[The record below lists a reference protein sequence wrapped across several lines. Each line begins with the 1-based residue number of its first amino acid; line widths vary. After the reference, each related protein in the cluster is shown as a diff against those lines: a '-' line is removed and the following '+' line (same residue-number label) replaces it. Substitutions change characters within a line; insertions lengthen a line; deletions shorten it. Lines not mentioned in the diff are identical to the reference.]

1 MTQTI
6 LDPTGRNP
14 RTGSATGGTAVPEDQ
29 AAPLLAPRPK
39 SLSGARVGLL
49 DNTKHNALLFLE
61 TVGELLVAE
70 HGAASVAIV
79 ETKRNF
85 SVPVDAEIVSRYRDA
100 CDVVVTGVGDC
111 GSCSA
116 AAVADG
122 INFERAGLPAAVVLT
137 DAFDVTGRTMAG
149 VQGVPD
155 YAWLRTEHPMAVLGE
170 DQVRER
176 ARRMIPRILA
186 TLTAPGPEDGPGFT
200 EGQGV
205 TA

>member
-6 LDPTGRNP
+6 LDPTGLRVQS
-14 RTGSATGGTAVPEDQ
+14 GDTAGAQGQP
-29 AAPLLAPRPK
+29 APGLVARPDSLA
-39 SLSGARVGLL
+39 GARIGLL
-49 DNTKHNALLFLE
+49 DNTKHNAMLLLQ
-61 TVGELLVAE
+61 TVGRLLVEE
-70 HGAASVAIV
+70 HGAAEVTLV

-85 SVPVDAEIVSRYRDA
+85 SVPVDDEIVSRYREA
-100 CDVVVTGVGDC
+100 CDVVITGVGDC

-149 VQGVPD
+149 VQGAPD
-155 YAWLRTEHPMAVLGE
+155 YEWIRTEHPMAVLAE

-176 ARRMIPRILA
+176 ARQLLPEIVS
-186 TLTAPGPEDGPGFT
+186 TLTASSGQ
-200 EGQGV
+200 EG